1 MPSERLRNQLTMM
14 SLALDKAILTIQ
26 PDVVKVG
33 FLGKRWGVGG
43 GGGGGGFNKMYPV
56 KPEDSLSVRKRILS
70 IRRV

>member
-43 GGGGGGFNKMYPV
+43 GGGGGASIKC
-56 KPEDSLSVRKRILS
+56 IL
-70 IRRV
+70 